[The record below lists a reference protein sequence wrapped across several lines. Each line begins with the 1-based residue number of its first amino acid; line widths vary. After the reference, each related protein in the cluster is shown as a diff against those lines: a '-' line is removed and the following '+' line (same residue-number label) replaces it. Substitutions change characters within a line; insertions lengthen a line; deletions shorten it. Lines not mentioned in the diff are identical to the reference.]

1 MPLLLDL
8 EPLRS
13 NPDYRRLYAGFTLSN
28 VGSQLAV
35 VAIGLQVYDL
45 TQSTASVGLVGLF
58 ALVPLVVMGLYG
70 GSLVDHFD
78 RRVVGLIAQSVAFCV
93 SIACALQA
101 WMGNTQVWV
110 LYVLVAAWNAAFA
123 VTSPAR
129 SSIYPRILRR
139 DQLPAANA
147 LSVFAMNASMTVGP
161 LLAGYLVDWGGF
173 KTAYT
178 VDAVITTAAL
188 WGLARLP
195 SLPPEPAHGGE
206 GNTGRRA
213 PGIRSVLDGFTF
225 LATRP
230 NVRMTFIADICAM
243 VLAQPRVLFPAA
255 GAVIFGGGASTVGA
269 LSAAAAFGGIGAMFF
284 SGRLG
289 TVIHQGRAI
298 LISIVGWGAAV
309 AGLGAAM
316 LAAGEVLTRGQ
327 ALWVGLVAMAIAGG
341 ADSVSA
347 VFRTT
352 ILQSAT
358 PDHLRG
364 RLQGVFIVVVAG
376 GPRLGELIGG
386 LVAVNVGEGMTA
398 VIGGFA
404 CVAAIVVL
412 SRVQSGFLRYDARN
426 PTP

>member
-35 VAIGLQVYDL
+35 VAVGLQVYDL
-45 TQSTASVGLVGLF
+45 TGSTASVGVVGLS

-70 GSLVDHFD
+70 GTLVDHFD
-78 RRVVGLIAQSVAFCV
+78 RRVVGLIAQSVAFLV
-93 SIACALQA
+93 SILCALQA
-101 WMGNTQVWV
+101 WMGNTQAWV
-110 LYVLVAAWNAAFA
+110 LYALVAAWSAAFA
-123 VTSPAR
+123 VSSPAR
-129 SSIYPRILRR
+129 TSIYPRILRR

-161 LLAGYLVDWGGF
+161 LLAGVLVDWGGF
-173 KTAYT
+173 RTAYT

-195 SLPPEPAHGGE
+195 SLPPEPTDDGDGAVKS
-206 GNTGRRA
+206 R
-213 PGIRSVLDGFTF
+213 PGIRSVLDGFAF

-230 NVRMTFIADICAM
+230 NVRMTFVADICAM

-255 GAVIFGGGASTVGA
+255 GAVIFGGGATTVGA
-269 LSAAAAFGGIGAMFF
+269 LSAAAAVGGIGAMFF

-316 LAAGEVLTRGQ
+316 LGAGDVLTRGQ

-386 LVAVNVGEGMTA
+386 FVAEVAGEGMTA

-412 SRVQSGFLRYDARN
+412 ARLQPGFLRYDARD